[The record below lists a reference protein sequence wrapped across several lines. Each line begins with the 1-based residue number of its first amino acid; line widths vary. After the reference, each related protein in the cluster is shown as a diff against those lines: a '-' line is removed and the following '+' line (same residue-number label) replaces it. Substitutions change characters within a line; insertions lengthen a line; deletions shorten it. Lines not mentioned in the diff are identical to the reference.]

1 MRLLR
6 TKLKILIP
14 VLLVITAIS
23 AAVFAR
29 QQKKILVIEELE
41 TGNVYR
47 EIPVKTGDELSF
59 QWEHSFEHIPW
70 YEYYEIQKD
79 GSFILHTIAV
89 AGFGAGIP
97 AEMDCKYR
105 YEDGLVYMD
114 EIESVF
120 PQFNWINSQTALKNV
135 KTAAEAA
142 EAIGIGLQA
151 FCIDGSVAEDRKVG
165 LGHGNLGAMLLRD
178 ETKCFAFLA
187 GHESFAAAEGA
198 IGIAR
203 SANKARKEPLRVIL
217 NGLGKDAA
225 QIISRINGF
234 TYVQTKFDYYTGELK
249 IVKEYKYSDGERAA
263 VRCFGADD
271 VREGVILSF
280 SSATI
285 RPKREASVGQKSF
298 FLHGGTVTGQLFLTT
313 VRSGVVEVQDVF
325 HSGTDHFHGGII
337 YGSKII
343 RYDAVN
349 IGSVHGCIQ
358 QHHRHL
364 SGSAEDVF
372 VVIFLLVDKIG
383 TY

>member
-114 EIESVF
+114 EI
-120 PQFNWINSQTALKNV
+120 NSQTALKNIKVNGELLIQGSDMPHHV
-135 KTAAEAA
+135 KM
-142 EAIGIGLQA
+142 
-151 FCIDGSVAEDRKVG
+151 V
-165 LGHGNLGAMLLRD
+165 LR
-178 ETKCFAFLA
+178 
-187 GHESFAAAEGA
+187 
-198 IGIAR
+198 IR
-203 SANKARKEPLRVIL
+203 
-217 NGLGKDAA
+217 
-225 QIISRINGF
+225 NGF
-234 TYVQTKFDYYTGELK
+234 EK
-249 IVKEYKYSDGERAA
+249 
-263 VRCFGADD
+263 
-271 VREGVILSF
+271 
-280 SSATI
+280 
-285 RPKREASVGQKSF
+285 
-298 FLHGGTVTGQLFLTT
+298 
-313 VRSGVVEVQDVF
+313 
-325 HSGTDHFHGGII
+325 
-337 YGSKII
+337 
-343 RYDAVN
+343 
-349 IGSVHGCIQ
+349 
-358 QHHRHL
+358 
-364 SGSAEDVF
+364 
-372 VVIFLLVDKIG
+372 
-383 TY
+383 